1 VLIFDCFSCS
11 VFEIESVNPK
21 NKQKLKG
28 PLPSVANTGAL
39 TRKEDMTNIE
49 EELKKAQENLDNNPV
64 LEYSP
69 GDLRRMGKTV
79 RITQECCPDD
89 PRITIKYSSCDNT
102 RAVCGSGGARI
113 EVGDFLS

>member
-1 VLIFDCFSCS
+1 MLIFDCFSCS

-21 NKQKLKG
+21 NKQKLMG

-49 EELKKAQENLDNNPV
+49 ELKKAKEILDNNPV

-79 RITQECCPDD
+79 EDYLSRWPQADQE
-89 PRITIKYSSCDNT
+89 KYRDYY
-102 RAVCGSGGARI
+102 
-113 EVGDFLS
+113 EEEL